1 MSLFDRR
8 QESLIM
14 EELHEEV
21 GFQKRAINN
30 KGVKNT
36 HKNLL
41 VLSSALL

>member
-21 GFQKRAINN
+21 GFQKRVINN
-30 KGVKNT
+30 KGSGT